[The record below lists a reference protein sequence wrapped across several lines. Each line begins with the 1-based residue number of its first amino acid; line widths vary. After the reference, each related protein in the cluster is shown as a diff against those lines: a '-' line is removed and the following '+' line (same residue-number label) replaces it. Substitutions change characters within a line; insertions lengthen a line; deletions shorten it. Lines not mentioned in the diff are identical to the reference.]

1 MKAAAAPT
9 ALLALA
15 VRLEQSAA
23 FVAPCSGGF
32 LRKGVPT
39 RQCST
44 ATAATMSLD
53 NNSARVALG
62 TFLAG
67 AAVLFSGGEA
77 ALADGSTTK
86 FSLPPISQG
95 KDRCIIHTSCCM
107 QICCHA
113 WSRFLGCRV
122 CVRAFMKG
130 GGQPLMPGV
139 GCCSFAAG
147 ACSRAVLWDR
157 RMPPG
162 ISCTICESAT

>member
-1 MKAAAAPT
+1 MKAASAPT

-15 VRLEQSAA
+15 VHLEQSAA

-44 ATAATMSLD
+44 ATAVATMSLD

-86 FSLPPISQG
+86 FSLPPVGQG
-95 KDRCIIHTSCCM
+95 KDRCINILLACKVLLFMFWVDS
-107 QICCHA
+107 A
-113 WSRFLGCRV
+113 GRV
-122 CVRAFMKG
+122 CS
-130 GGQPLMPGV
+130 LMRG
-139 GCCSFAAG
+139 
-147 ACSRAVLWDR
+147 R
-157 RMPPG
+157 
-162 ISCTICESAT
+162 